1 MQLKS
6 SLTTKP
12 LVYVNSSG
20 ALIDG
25 IDLWSC
31 AWKKQLLCATVKSS
45 TYLILVTDG
54 VYNIPV
60 AVSSVSGNQ
69 LTTFA

>member
-1 MQLKS
+1 MWIVLE
-6 SLTTKP
+6 
-12 LVYVNSSG
+12 

-25 IDLWSC
+25 IDPWSC
-31 AWKKQLLCATVKSS
+31 AWEKQLLCATVKSS
-45 TYLILVTDG
+45 TYLIPVTDG

-69 LTTFA
+69 LTTFAWMSSFLVFIID